1 MKVVWSGSASRR
13 WSALFVQCM
22 DIFGKSVAK
31 RSLMQ
36 LERKLSS
43 LESNPEMGFPE
54 PLLAGKGR
62 LYRAL
67 IFSKNYKLIYYV
79 GSSEVRIVD
88 IWDMRMNPSALKKR
102 IK

>member
-1 MKVVWSGSASRR
+1 MRIIWSGSASRR

-22 DIFGKSVAK
+22 EIFGKSVAK

-36 LERKLSS
+36 LEKKLAL
-43 LESNPEMGFPE
+43 LENNPEMGFPE
-54 PLLAGKGR
+54 PLLVGKGR

-67 IFSKNYKLIYYV
+67 IFSKNYKFIYYV
-79 GSSEVRIVD
+79 DSSEIRIVD
-88 IWDMRMNPSALKKR
+88 VWDMRMNPSALKKR